1 MKNSELYLKFVEGL
15 NAWSFTAAKIK
26 YNHELAS
33 RKYPYTL
40 EVEERISDKECKM
53 KAVFSDGSEIS
64 AFAYQPARNYKN
76 ESEWQKSR
84 YRRYQAKLR
93 TGEADALD
101 QILKTSGIK
110 FTEWVRQNIENQAE
124 LAAQWAGGGATKGSA
139 GNQNRSEAPAKGASD

>member
-1 MKNSELYLKFVEGL
+1 MNNSELYLKYVREL
-15 NAWSFTAAKIK
+15 NAWSFTANKIK
-26 YNHELAS
+26 YDQAVAA

-76 ESEWQKSR
+76 ESEWQKTR

-93 TGEADALD
+93 TDEADALD
-101 QILKTSGIK
+101 QILDTSGIK
-110 FTEWVRQNIENQAE
+110 FTEWVRQNIEKQAE
-124 LAAQWAGGGATKGSA
+124 ICHL
-139 GNQNRSEAPAKGASD
+139 

>member
-1 MKNSELYLKFVEGL
+1 MTNSELYIRFVEGL
-15 NAWSFTAAKIK
+15 NAWSFTENKLQYNLEVAAK
-26 YNHELAS
+26 
-33 RKYPYTL
+33 KYPYTL

-76 ESEWQKSR
+76 ESEWQKGR

-93 TGEADALD
+93 TDEADALD

-110 FTEWVRQNIENQAE
+110 FTEWVRQNIEK
-124 LAAQWAGGGATKGSA
+124 L
-139 GNQNRSEAPAKGASD
+139 